1 MKNDSAHLIGKLEG
15 ITAQDLEWSVTGT
28 ADYSDI
34 NMGHLGF
41 EWQQS
46 QYDLSFEANQ
56 PLGQRHRLSFGLSA
70 RHTDLQ
76 VRSEAVAPFSLPS
89 LTEVMNPFSSV
100 AGIPILDYDQRFTSF
115 NRFNA
120 YLQDSIDL
128 SNELLLSV
136 GAKLEEND
144 FAGFGFQPG
153 SRLSWMVND
162 LNVLWAAYSKAH
174 RQPSLRERY
183 ITLSPLRYWVADL
196 PVAYPTKWVNKAYAG
211 DESLDREEMDAYELG
226 WRLRPTRISFE
237 LSVYQYDTQ
246 NAAAGRLAPVRSMP
260 IRPKTPKLMAASFRL
275 TGGFRNHGVSGAD
288 ILRRKEKSRVSGFMI
303 FRKTPPAC
311 RLISGIRIK

>member
-1 MKNDSAHLIGKLEG
+1 MGAVAVWLVFRSQSTPGGK
-15 ITAQDLEWSVTGT
+15 T
-28 ADYSDI
+28 
-34 NMGHLGF
+34 
-41 EWQQS
+41 
-46 QYDLSFEANQ
+46 
-56 PLGQRHRLSFGLSA
+56 PLSFGLSA

-89 LTEVMNPFSSV
+89 LTDAMNPFSSV

-183 ITLSPLRYWVADL
+183 TTLSPLRYWVADL
-196 PVAYPTKWVNKAYAG
+196 PVPTPRNGSTRLMPVMKVSTAKKWMPMNWDGA
-211 DESLDREEMDAYELG
+211 
-226 WRLRPTRISFE
+226 
-237 LSVYQYDTQ
+237 SVQQ
-246 NAAAGRLAPVRSMP
+246 GSPL
-260 IRPKTPKLMAASFRL
+260 
-275 TGGFRNHGVSGAD
+275 
-288 ILRRKEKSRVSGFMI
+288 
-303 FRKTPPAC
+303 
-311 RLISGIRIK
+311 